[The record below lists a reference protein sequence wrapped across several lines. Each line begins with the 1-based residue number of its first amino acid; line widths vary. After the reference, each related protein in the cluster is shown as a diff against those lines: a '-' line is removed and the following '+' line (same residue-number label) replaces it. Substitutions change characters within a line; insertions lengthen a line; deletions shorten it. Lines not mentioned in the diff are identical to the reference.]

1 MNNPYFRHLNLYVLN
16 KDKIPDLETLA
27 EKLQEAAFKP
37 CMGLDW
43 DSIGFSNPVSLSSE
57 MVYTA
62 KNTWRIAL
70 KKEEKVLPAAVI
82 NENLDEKITEI
93 REVEGRNVG
102 RKEKNELREMIT
114 DDLLPRAFTKSSKT
128 EAIIDTQYG
137 FLLINHANSNHAE
150 IFLTKLRDAL
160 GGFEAKLPRTQ
171 QSLGSLITE
180 WLLRGRATGHFEL
193 DSDCELVGLGDAAS
207 VVKISR
213 HDLTVEEINNLL
225 RSGKIVTQLGLS
237 WRDLGGLITE

>member
-27 EKLQEAAFKP
+27 EKLQEATFKP

-43 DSIGFSNPVSLSSE
+43 DSIGFSNPVSFSSE
-57 MVYTA
+57 MVYPA

-102 RKEKNELREMIT
+102 RKEKKRIKRNDHR
-114 DDLLPRAFTKSSKT
+114 
-128 EAIIDTQYG
+128 
-137 FLLINHANSNHAE
+137 
-150 IFLTKLRDAL
+150 
-160 GGFEAKLPRTQ
+160 
-171 QSLGSLITE
+171 
-180 WLLRGRATGHFEL
+180 
-193 DSDCELVGLGDAAS
+193 
-207 VVKISR
+207 
-213 HDLTVEEINNLL
+213 
-225 RSGKIVTQLGLS
+225 
-237 WRDLGGLITE
+237 